1 MQSLAIYLT
10 PKGLSESLRKARKE
24 KLKETTARQMAAPLS
39 VQTLCVKCCEEKRR
53 RLVGKSGMR
62 HNGLYPE
69 NRPSGG
75 VADYQT
81 EGS

>member
-10 PKGLSESLRKARKE
+10 PKGLSESLRKGRKV

-53 RLVGKSGMR
+53 RVVGQSGMR
-62 HNGLYPE
+62 HNG
-69 NRPSGG
+69 RIQKIGQ
-75 VADYQT
+75 V
-81 EGS
+81 EG